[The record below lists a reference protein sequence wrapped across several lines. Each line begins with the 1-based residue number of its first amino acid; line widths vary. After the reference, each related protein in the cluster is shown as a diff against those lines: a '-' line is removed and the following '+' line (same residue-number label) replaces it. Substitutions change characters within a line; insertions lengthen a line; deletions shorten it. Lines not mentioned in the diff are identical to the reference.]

1 MRSVLLAG
9 RRQRPMSVRYQ
20 IVIDA
25 TDSERLARF
34 WVAALGYVLEPPP
47 EGYASWR
54 DYYQHLGVKG
64 ADLDI
69 GPDSIVDPRGEG
81 PRIWLH
87 QVPEEKIVKNR
98 LHFDTRASGERNL
111 PWSRRRTQVEVE
123 VSRLEALG
131 AQRWETDSDAEHDR
145 YAVGMVDPEGNEFD
159 VH

>member
-1 MRSVLLAG
+1 MWSGLLAS
-9 RRQRPMSVRYQ
+9 RRQRVMSVRYQ

-25 TDSERLARF
+25 KDSERLARF
-34 WVAALGYVLEPPP
+34 WVAALGYILEPPP

-54 DYYQHLGVKG
+54 DYYEHLGVKG

-81 PRIWLH
+81 PRIWFH
-87 QVPEEKIVKNR
+87 QVPEEKVVKNR
-98 LHFDTRASGERNL
+98 LHFDIRASGERSL
-111 PWSRRRTQVEVE
+111 PWSSRRAKVEDE
-123 VSRLEALG
+123 VSRMEQLG
-131 AQRWETDSDAEHDR
+131 AQRLETDSDAEHDR